1 VEQATRTARDTSQTA
16 CHHLRCGHVARQRAP
31 CRELVSRASKSP
43 QRELPV
49 SRFHGH
55 SVTPRLERHIVLP
68 SEAAVVRSV
77 GVLTKKTGDLAD
89 GDGVR
94 RRKV

>member
-1 VEQATRTARDTSQTA
+1 M
-16 CHHLRCGHVARQRAP
+16 CGPFRGFA
-31 CRELVSRASKSP
+31 
-43 QRELPV
+43 
-49 SRFHGH
+49 FF
-55 SVTPRLERHIVLP
+55 VLP